1 MPLSFRLA
9 AFYFAFFAHAGAYVA
24 YFPLYLS
31 WRGLGAIEI
40 SWVLALPPIARIFAP
55 AAWGWLADASDAH
68 RAIVA
73 FACAATAVAFAVLPF
88 VDRIALLIAAMSV
101 LSAGALPLIEAITLG
116 SLAGRHGGYGPIRV
130 WGSVGFIAVVLAG
143 GLWLDYRSVSAL
155 PAAIA
160 LFMLAA
166 LAVALALPRTAR
178 HAASQPG
185 RLRFP
190 PGAWPLLGAG
200 FCMAVAHGAVY
211 AFLTLHLEREGYSG
225 TTIGMLWTLG
235 VAAEILVFLYLPQ
248 LFRRYALST
257 ILLASLACG
266 VARFLAL
273 GWGAGAVW
281 LVLLA
286 QSLHGATFGAFHAA
300 SVAAVHRV
308 FPVHAQ
314 GRGQTLFSSLT
325 YGAGGAAG
333 IVLSGWAW
341 ESGAAPYAFSLSALA
356 ALAGMAF
363 ALRLKR
369 SGL

>member
-1 MPLSFRLA
+1 
-9 AFYFAFFAHAGAYVA
+9 
-24 YFPLYLS
+24 
-31 WRGLGAIEI
+31 
-40 SWVLALPPIARIFAP
+40 
-55 AAWGWLADASDAH
+55 
-68 RAIVA
+68 
-73 FACAATAVAFAVLPF
+73 VAFAVLPF

-101 LSAGALPLIEAITLG
+101 LSAGALPLVEAITLG

-143 GLWLDYRSVSAL
+143 GLWLDYRPVSAL
-155 PAAIA
+155 PGAIA

-178 HAASQPG
+178 HAAPQPG

-211 AFLTLHLEREGYSG
+211 AFLTLHLERGGYSG

-248 LFRRYALST
+248 LFRRCALST
-257 ILLASLACG
+257 ILVASLACG

-273 GWGAGAVW
+273 GWGAEVLW

-308 FPVHAQ
+308 FPMHAQ

-333 IVLSGWAW
+333 MVLSGWAW
-341 ESGAAPYAFSLSALA
+341 ESGAAPFAFSLAALA

-369 SGL
+369 FGL

>member
-1 MPLSFRLA
+1 
-9 AFYFAFFAHAGAYVA
+9 
-24 YFPLYLS
+24 
-31 WRGLGAIEI
+31 
-40 SWVLALPPIARIFAP
+40 
-55 AAWGWLADASDAH
+55 
-68 RAIVA
+68 
-73 FACAATAVAFAVLPF
+73 
-88 VDRIALLIAAMSV
+88 
-101 LSAGALPLIEAITLG
+101 
-116 SLAGRHGGYGPIRV
+116 
-130 WGSVGFIAVVLAG
+130 VVLAG
-143 GLWLDYRSVSAL
+143 GLWLDYRPVSAL
-155 PAAIA
+155 PAAIT

-178 HAASQPG
+178 HAAPQAG

-225 TTIGMLWTLG
+225 TTIGVLWTLG

-248 LFRRYALST
+248 LFRRTTLST
-257 ILLASLACG
+257 ILVASLACG

-273 GWGAGAVW
+273 GWGAGALW

-308 FPVHAQ
+308 FPAHAQ

-341 ESGAAPYAFSLSALA
+341 EAGRAPLAFSLSALA
-356 ALAGMAF
+356 ALAGTVF

-369 SGL
+369 AGL